1 MKKYIWTCIEVL
13 AAIIALMFAV
23 GAFLL
28 GVLAIRYM
36 IYLVFFAIIIYHIIP
51 RRWGV
56 FGYSVATI
64 IASIYYFMMF
74 VSAIFMQPLFCLMSS
89 VLSLATVGVMLKG
102 KPLWMWGIVTTIFLS
117 IGVFYVFNNDIVGP
131 MEFRIRDMPIDTP
144 AQWYYCYR
152 FFWTG
157 IVIETVSYIA
167 GIVSVL
173 LLSLYSLGEMAIKL
187 FKKIR
192 YEEVY
197 IWSNRTRDCSGDCG
211 DSDSL
216 SQQG

>member
-1 MKKYIWTCIEVL
+1 MKKIIWICIKVVTAMIAL
-13 AAIIALMFAV
+13 LFAIIA
-23 GAFLL
+23 FLP
-28 GVLAIRYM
+28 GVYGIRYM
-36 IYLVFFAIIIYHIIP
+36 FNLAFLAIIIYQIVP

-56 FGYSVATI
+56 FGFSIATI

-89 VLSLATVGVMLKG
+89 ILSLTTVGVMLKG
-102 KPLWMWGIVTTIFLS
+102 KPLWMWGVVTTIFLS

-157 IVIETVSYIA
+157 IVIETVTYIA

-173 LLSLYSLGEMAIKL
+173 LLSLYSLGGMAIKL
-187 FKKIR
+187 FKKI
-192 YEEVY
+192 
-197 IWSNRTRDCSGDCG
+197 
-211 DSDSL
+211 
-216 SQQG
+216 